1 MKRRSFRSLCMSAIE
16 ELSMLSPRSLA
27 KEAYIEEACVIDST
41 PVWES
46 HEAYYRD
53 LLRRVESTIWQVKH
67 ARVS

>member
-1 MKRRSFRSLCMSAIE
+1 
-16 ELSMLSPRSLA
+16 MLSPRSLA